1 MAAVLGG
8 ATSLTVAP
16 FDSLYR
22 EPGEFSERLARNLSI
37 ILREESQFGRV
48 ADPAAG
54 SYYIETLTDTLAREA
69 WALFQATEDKG
80 GVPKYWGTLLEEIR
94 VVSRQTF
101 HRIATGE
108 QVVVGSNRFTQP
120 QEEFEFD
127 PKKLLRSRSFDTTR
141 ASYPTE
147 VLRLVTALHFRR
159 QLQKNQRAAV
169 VLLGQDANHTILD
182 SFLRTLPAEE
192 RATLPLPE
200 FAANTLLVLYSTPET
215 VTLMHITAEQFRAF
229 VREVA
234 APDSADLSVHLPTI
248 VAADLA
254 TMQAAVQRFGFQEF
268 SVNGYKTDDILARL
282 QGKS

>member
-1 MAAVLGG
+1 
-8 ATSLTVAP
+8 
-16 FDSLYR
+16 
-22 EPGEFSERLARNLSI
+22 
-37 ILREESQFGRV
+37 
-48 ADPAAG
+48 
-54 SYYIETLTDTLAREA
+54 
-69 WALFQATEDKG
+69 
-80 GVPKYWGTLLEEIR
+80 
-94 VVSRQTF
+94 
-101 HRIATGE
+101 
-108 QVVVGSNRFTQP
+108 
-120 QEEFEFD
+120 
-127 PKKLLRSRSFDTTR
+127 
-141 ASYPTE
+141 
-147 VLRLVTALHFRR
+147 
-159 QLQKNQRAAV
+159 